1 MEAKNTKSKLKYKKT
16 LWFIEILAWF
26 LVFVLISFCLVTIKQ
41 YHNNNF
47 NSYQLFLQDVDG
59 IIKGSPVRMMGIV
72 VGYVR
77 EVKIINDMV
86 FVDFIMDKKGMTV
99 PKGSLVT
106 VEYSGLGGS
115 KSLEI
120 YTPKDKIPEDAPMF
134 EILQPRRLG
143 HVVGLL
149 NTMFDKI
156 VSVIYKVSYFSDEI
170 QTVKFQKIKIET
182 DKPMIEMV
190 KEVNKDIDNIQNKLD
205 KGNNDKKR

>member
-1 MEAKNTKSKLKYKKT
+1 MIY
-16 LWFIEILAWF
+16 IVIILSTILESIF
-26 LVFVLISFCLVTIKQ
+26 TNVVSINSILVPLFTLISFCLVTIKQ

-120 YTPKDKIPEDAPMF
+120 YAPMF

-149 NTMFDKI
+149 NTMFDKV
-156 VSVIYKVSYFSDEI
+156 VSVIYKVSYFSDEL

-205 KGNNDKKR
+205 KGNKDKKR